1 VRVAKHSTHFV
12 LVIVAGR
19 DGHLVLAEPPSRE
32 AERLAAAASVA
43 LQVLEALADLHLT
56 RLRLVDVEL
65 ESGLRVLMSAMDGYI
80 LATVSESAPGPAHV
94 EFRKLKERVSRIV
107 TEKTEAGK
115 KL

>member
-1 VRVAKHSTHFV
+1 VRVAKPSTHFEI
-12 LVIVAGR
+12 IVVAERNG
-19 DGHLVLAEPPSRE
+19 VPQLAEPHSAE

-65 ESGLRVLMSAMDGYI
+65 ENGLRVLASPLDGHI
-80 LATVSESAPGPAHV
+80 LVAVSESAPGSAHV
-94 EFRKLKERVSRIV
+94 EFRKLEEAASRIV
-107 TEKTEAGK
+107 TEKPEAGK